1 MKSRSVRVWD
11 IRVNKGAGKKKT
23 YTVRWIVGGRE
34 KSRNFATRALADNY
48 RSDLMQAINQG
59 EAFDAA
65 TGLPDSMVESKAA
78 VSWLEFV
85 QAYLDMKWPDAAA
98 KSRGSMV
105 DALVTVTPV
114 LVRDQ
119 AGRPSADE
127 LRRVL
132 RDHLLPPALREVEV
146 PAELGSAVRWLR
158 RASLPLTEVAEPATV
173 RAALDALAL
182 RLDGRPAAPTTVR
195 RKRSVFYNVLQYSV
209 ELEALAFNPV
219 DKIRVRAQRTKIAE
233 SIDRRVVVN
242 GRQARELLTA
252 VSYVGERGRVG
263 RGERLVAFF
272 GCLYFA
278 ALRPSEA
285 LALREQDCH
294 LPATGWGRLTLVDN
308 RPQAGK
314 RWTDSGEVHD
324 RRGLKHRAAADSRV
338 VPIPPELVG
347 ILRRHVDRFGVA
359 EDGRLFRSRKG
370 NVVAASTYSRVWKA
384 ARELALT
391 PVQVASPL
399 AGRPYDLRHAAVSL
413 WLNSGVPA
421 TDVAARAGHS
431 VDVLL
436 KVYAKCIDGQEVTV
450 NQRIEAALRGS
461 DA

>member
-23 YTVRWIVGGRE
+23 CTVRWIVGGRE

-78 VSWLEFV
+78 ASWLEFV
-85 QAYLDMKWPDAAA
+85 QSYLDMKWPGAAA

-132 RDHLLPPALREVEV
+132 RDHLLPPALREAEV
-146 PAELGSAVRWLR
+146 PAELGPALRWLR
-158 RASLPLTEVAEPATV
+158 RASLPMTEVGEPATV

-182 RLDGRPAAPTTVR
+182 RLDGRPAAPTTAR
-195 RKRSVFYNVLQYSV
+195 RKRSVFYNVLQYAV
-209 ELEALAFNPV
+209 ELEALPFNPV
-219 DKIRVRAQRTKIAE
+219 DKIRVRAQRTKIAG

-294 LPATGWGRLTLVDN
+294 LPASGWGRLVLVDN

-359 EDGRLFRSRKG
+359 DDGRLFRSGKG

-391 PVQVASPL
+391 PAQVASPL

-436 KVYAKCIDGQEVTV
+436 KVYAKCIDGQEGTV
-450 NQRIEAALRGS
+450 NQRIEDALNES
-461 DA
+461 DR

>member
-11 IRVNKGAGKKKT
+11 IRVNQGAGKKKT

-34 KSRNFATRALADNY
+34 RSRNFATRALADHH
-48 RSDLMQAINQG
+48 RSDLMQAINRG
-59 EAFDAA
+59 EAFDAT
-65 TGLPDSMVESKAA
+65 TGLPDSMVQSKGA
-78 VSWLEFV
+78 VSWLEFM
-85 QAYLDMKWPDAAA
+85 QSYIDMKWPGAAA

-119 AGRPSADE
+119 AGRPSADQ
-127 LRRVL
+127 LRRLL
-132 RDHLLPPALREVEV
+132 RDHLLPPGLRESEV
-146 PAELGSAVRWLR
+146 PPELGPTSRWLR
-158 RASLPLTEVAEPATV
+158 RASLSVSEVGEAAII

-195 RKRSVFYNVLQYSV
+195 RKRSVFYNVLQYAV
-209 ELEALAFNPV
+209 ELEALEFNPV
-219 DKIRVRAQRTKIAE
+219 DKVRVRAQRAKIAE
-233 SIDRRVVVN
+233 SVDRRVVVN
-242 GRQARELLTA
+242 GSQARELLTA

-272 GCLYFA
+272 ACLYFA

-294 LPATGWGRLTLVDN
+294 LPAAGWGRLTLVDN

-314 RWTDSGEVHD
+314 RWTDSGDVHD
-324 RRGLKHRAAADSRV
+324 RRGLKHRAAAESRV

-347 ILRRHVDRFGVA
+347 MLRRHVDRFGVA
-359 EDGRLFRSRKG
+359 DDGRLFRSGKG

-384 ARELALT
+384 ARKLALT
-391 PVQVASPL
+391 PAQVASPL

-436 KVYAKCIDGQEVTV
+436 RVYAKCIDGQEATV
-450 NQRIEAALRGS
+450 NQRIEAALDGPGE
-461 DA
+461 